1 MKKDSRK
8 RWHYQIMTLKKDNES
23 VVPEHY
29 QKDGKDLLSHL
40 EHILPEEEMRGAYRF
55 NIMKYA
61 TRAGRKDDITLEIDK
76 ITQYAKRWKQFEQS
90 IEKPSPSIKDSTWSR
105 KGGLL
110 LQFTDK
116 YYNGWD
122 ILYRIDRTMP
132 NDGLCRLFLS
142 GGSPAYID
150 DSGFVSIGDSVT
162 YYTKKQLM
170 TFFNECKDD
179 KFTCLEILIEEA

>member
-1 MKKDSRK
+1 
-8 RWHYQIMTLKKDNES
+8 MTLKKDNES

-90 IEKPSPSIKDSTWSR
+90 IKKSSPSTKDSMWSR
-105 KGGLL
+105 KGGLT

-116 YYNGWD
+116 YYDGFD
-122 ILYRIDRTMP
+122 ISSRIDM
-132 NDGLCRLFLS
+132 NMLHDGLGRLIL

-150 DSGFVSIGDSVT
+150 DSGFILIGDLAKC
-162 YYTKKQLM
+162 YTKKQLM
-170 TFFNECKDD
+170 TFFNEHEND

>member
-76 ITQYAKRWKQFEQS
+76 ITQYAKRWKQFEES
-90 IEKPSPSIKDSTWSR
+90 KENLSPDHKE
-105 KGGLL
+105 GNFNPV
-110 LQFTDK
+110 LQFTSR
-116 YYNGWD
+116 YYDGEE
-122 ILYRIDRTMP
+122 ILYHINSSVYD
-132 NDGLCRLFLS
+132 NDTCRLML
-142 GGSPAYID
+142 GGSPAWIN
-150 DSGFVSIGDSVT
+150 SNGFIVSTGTVAS
-162 YYTKKQLM
+162 YSKEQLT
-170 TFFNECKDD
+170 TFFKECQKDE
-179 KFTCLEILIEEA
+179 FTDLEILVKKQKG